1 MASWINPVE
10 SERPKRPFAAPER
23 GVAASMASMGSK
35 EARFATVWLYF
46 GSSLAAARPLRALDY
61 SVCSPDSF
69 ACTHLQSDDLDLPRL
84 TFGVRHDLLEK
95 RFGSGHDQVKKNTDL
110 Q

>member
-10 SERPKRPFAAPER
+10 SERPKRPFAPPCVEWR
-23 GVAASMASMGSK
+23 NPWHPWEPK
-35 EARFATVWLYF
+35 RPDWLQF

-95 RFGSGHDQVKKNTDL
+95 RFGPGHDQVKKNTDL
-110 Q
+110 R